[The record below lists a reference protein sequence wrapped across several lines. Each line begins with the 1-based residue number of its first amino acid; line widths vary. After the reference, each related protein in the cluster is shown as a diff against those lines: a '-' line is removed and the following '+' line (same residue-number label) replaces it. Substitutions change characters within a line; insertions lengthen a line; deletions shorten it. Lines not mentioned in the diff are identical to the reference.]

1 MFLYFILNSGKI
13 IKKLKI
19 NLRKYGFLINNE
31 TDEIEEPKSKVKLS
45 WDDLIEIE
53 KSFYVF
59 VDYDRMEIEFRF
71 K

>member
-1 MFLYFILNSGKI
+1 M
-13 IKKLKI
+13 
-19 NLRKYGFLINNE
+19 INNE